1 MIRGALIMCND
12 STETVGAG
20 LFWDDLLSDF
30 SSPSAVKDV
39 TPNWVFSQHAVQV
52 PDELLC
58 AGWSHA
64 ERKGGNEL
72 PAIQFPHMHT
82 QI

>member
-1 MIRGALIMCND
+1 MTRGAPIMCND

-20 LFWDDLLSDF
+20 LFRDDLLSGF
-30 SSPSAVKDV
+30 SSPTAVRDG
-39 TPNWVFSQHAVQV
+39 TQNWVFSQHAVQV
-52 PDELLC
+52 LGEPLC